1 MKDVDST
8 AHPLFSIVILNWNSL
23 EYLQKC
29 LDALRLQS
37 FRSFEVICVD
47 NGSVDDS
54 RTWLDNTDLT
64 ACVGAHARILLNET
78 NAGFAAGMN
87 RGMRAARGEW
97 IMPLNVDVFLADDY
111 LEQAARAVS
120 IHEGCDILGAKI
132 FRYDNGHTDEVICTG
147 VSPTKHMSVITDVKA
162 PDGEYAVFG
171 PAGCCPLYSR
181 RALDAAAM
189 GSEYTGVAYS
199 QYYDEVYFAYGED
212 VDLYLRL
219 NLLGF
224 TCLYSSAL
232 RAWHVHSATQAGIRW
247 YDKDAAT
254 IRRLAGNAVFTWLK
268 NCQGSMFWLGMVR
281 MLFLPVVMSAA
292 LVCKRPTVMVQP
304 LAAYGRVI
312 HYLPRMM
319 RIRKF
324 LQRNKQISS
333 RDFKNLFIKQG

>member
-1 MKDVDST
+1 MNDVDST
-8 AHPLFSIVILNWNSL
+8 AHPLFSIVILNWNSRG
-23 EYLQKC
+23 YLQKC
-29 LDALRLQS
+29 LDALRLQT

-47 NGSVDDS
+47 NGSGDGS
-54 RTWLDNTDLT
+54 RAWLDKHDLT
-64 ACVGAHARILLNET
+64 AETGVHVSVLLNNT
-78 NAGFAAGMN
+78 NTGFAAGMN
-87 RGMRAARGEW
+87 RGIRAAAGDW
-97 IMPLNVDVFLADDY
+97 VMPLNVDVFLADDF

-120 IHEGCDILGAKI
+120 IHTGYDMLGAKI

-181 RALDAAAM
+181 RALDAGALV
-189 GSEYTGVAYS
+189 SECTGMQNP

-247 YDKDAAT
+247 YVKDAAT

-268 NCQGSMFWLGMVR
+268 NCPGSMFWLGMLR
-281 MLFLPVVMSAA
+281 MLLLPAVMSAV
-292 LVCKRPTVMVQP
+292 LVCKHPSVMVQP
-304 LAAYGRVI
+304 LAAYGRI
-312 HYLPRMM
+312 IRCLPRMI
-319 RIRKF
+319 RIRKVI
-324 LQRNKQISS
+324 QRNKQIST
-333 RDFKNLFIKQG
+333 RDFNKLFKQG